1 MTETREEIKAQ
12 FDKDTKTH
20 VMKIIR
26 DDGVYR
32 HIQFR
37 RPGSSTYHCEI
48 LTWPGFLCICG
59 DMGTSVFRRTEDM
72 FTLFRSSGISPG
84 YWGEKLQSIGTFTGY
99 KKFSPEVFE
108 EQIKNHFETWEIET
122 AEKKAEVW
130 ADIED
135 KVLKVHDGEP
145 WLAYEAVQ
153 EYKSEYGDQFDDFF
167 DGGDCDEFT
176 YHYIWILYA
185 IVEVIRQYDEAK
197 EDVQNDST

>member
-12 FDKDTKTH
+12 FDKDIKTH
-20 VMKIIR
+20 VMTIIR
-26 DDGVYR
+26 DDGLYR

-37 RPGSSTYHCEI
+37 RPGSSTYHYEI

-72 FTLFRSSGISPG
+72 FTLFRSERINPG

-99 KKFSPEVFE
+99 KKFSAEVFK
-108 EQIKNHFETWEIET
+108 EQIKSHFEDWEIEP
-122 AEKKAEVW
+122 ENIKAEVW

-135 KVLKVHDGEP
+135 KVLNAHDGEP
-145 WLAYEAVQ
+145 YLAYEAVQ
-153 EYKSEYGDQFDDFF
+153 EYKSEYGYRFVDFF
-167 DGGDCDEFT
+167 DGGACDEFT

-185 IVEVIRQYDEAK
+185 IVEGIRQYDEVG
-197 EDVQNDST
+197 DYPRL